1 MTRYK
6 KLPPD
11 VYGSVKRTLT
21 DDFILSH
28 YPGYHES
35 MMDSFEII
43 SLDGKISVYYY
54 KDGTLEIEGS
64 DANPVYRRIIRL
76 VNNLVSKKDY
86 I

>member
-1 MTRYK
+1 
-6 KLPPD
+6 
-11 VYGSVKRTLT
+11 
-21 DDFILSH
+21 
-28 YPGYHES
+28 
-35 MMDSFEII
+35 MDSFEII